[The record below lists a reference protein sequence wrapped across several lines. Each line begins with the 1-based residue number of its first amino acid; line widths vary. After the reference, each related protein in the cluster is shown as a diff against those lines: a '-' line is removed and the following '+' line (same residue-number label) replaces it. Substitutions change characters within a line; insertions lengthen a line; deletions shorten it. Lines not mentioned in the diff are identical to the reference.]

1 MGKLL
6 PSYRKSAKRPA
17 SGSSS
22 RMKVIRLSRHR
33 TPLAM
38 IRVIMGPA
46 KDKTSYVEVSV
57 LSAWAN
63 LGKLLARVDVARSKS
78 ELRKERR

>member
-1 MGKLL
+1 
-6 PSYRKSAKRPA
+6 
-17 SGSSS
+17 
-22 RMKVIRLSRHR
+22 
-33 TPLAM
+33 M

-63 LGKLLARVDVARSKS
+63 LGKLLARVDVARSKG

>member
-1 MGKLL
+1 
-6 PSYRKSAKRPA
+6 
-17 SGSSS
+17 
-22 RMKVIRLSRHR
+22 
-33 TPLAM
+33 
-38 IRVIMGPA
+38 MGPA